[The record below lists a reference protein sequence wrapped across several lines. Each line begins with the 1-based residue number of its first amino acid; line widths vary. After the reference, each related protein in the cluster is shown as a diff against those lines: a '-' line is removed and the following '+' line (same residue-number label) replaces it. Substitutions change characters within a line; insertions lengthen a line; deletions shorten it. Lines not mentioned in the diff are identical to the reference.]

1 MNKYPAVI
9 LMDIEMRKMDG
20 ITATRLIKENHPE
33 VKVLML
39 TVFESDDN
47 IGKAFAA
54 EADGYLLKDEKPLH
68 ILQLIKDTVG
78 YRCRPR

>member
-1 MNKYPAVI
+1 
-9 LMDIEMRKMDG
+9 MDIEMRKMDG

-47 IGKAFAA
+47 IRKAFAA
-54 EADGYLLKDEKPLH
+54 GADGYLLKDEKPLR